1 MHDMHS
7 ILYIA
12 VAHVCVCVWWNSYVS
27 FGSSGCICS
36 PAVAPTPFQLTPNRF
51 LPDNSF
57 DINQFSLQKG
67 SSIDFRCRC
76 RRARILL
83 GLKFCQSVHLF
94 SILPIK
100 RSARI
105 YHHHRKCSWD
115 SPYFLFCSALLYF
128 SCYNGTFCLPLSRFR
143 LLSSIRFLGMAA
155 LQDNSPP
162 EFSLTC
168 FFDRFETNSKAIQNR

>member
-12 VAHVCVCVWWNSYVS
+12 VAHVCVCVWWNSYVL

-115 SPYFLFCSALLYF
+115 SPYFFFVLFCSSVFLLLQWHF
-128 SCYNGTFCLPLSRFR
+128 
-143 LLSSIRFLGMAA
+143 LLASVSV
-155 LQDNSPP
+155 
-162 EFSLTC
+162 SLVVVNTI
-168 FFDRFETNSKAIQNR
+168 FGYGSFTR